1 MNGASSPAAGRRIPW
16 RTLAVLV
23 AAGIAGVAWWSTRG
37 SVPSAG
43 AGTSAPVASAP
54 RPALSVALVAPR
66 REDWPRT
73 LAAQGNI
80 AAWQEAAVGAEL
92 SGFRVTTVLVNVG
105 DRVRKGQ
112 TLATVNPETVAAD
125 VAQARAAV
133 AEAEAVLAEAR
144 ANAARSRDLA
154 AKGFVSPQAATQTA
168 TLEQTAAARL
178 AAARARLQAE
188 EVRLS
193 QTRVIAPDDG
203 TISART
209 ATVGSLA
216 QPGQEMFRL
225 IRGNRLEWRAEV
237 TSGELARLAQ
247 GMRANVRLPT
257 GAEVR
262 GTVRTIAPTVDAQTR
277 NAIVY
282 VDLPVDDANP
292 ARAGMFARG
301 EFELGRADAISL
313 PQTAVVQRD
322 GFSYAFL
329 VGPDGRVAQTRI
341 GVGRRVGDRV
351 EVTEGLAADARV
363 VASGAGF
370 LSDGDLVRVVPG
382 APAATAAAGATA
394 AAAAPPAA
402 PGGAQAPT
410 RAPAAQR

>member
-1 MNGASSPAAGRRIPW
+1 MNELPAAAGGRRRRSWLVVVAI
-16 RTLAVLV
+16 LAVV
-23 AAGIAGVAWWSTRG
+23 GAATGWWTLHQSA
-37 SVPSAG
+37 SPSAT
-43 AGTSAPVASAP
+43 AAPAAKSESAP
-54 RPALSVALVAPR
+54 RPALSVTLVAPQ

-73 LAAQGNI
+73 LAAQGNVT
-80 AAWQEAAVGAEL
+80 AWQEAAVGAEL
-92 SGFRVTTVLVNVG
+92 SGFRVTSVLVNVG

-133 AEAEAVLAEAR
+133 AEAEAVLGEAR

-154 AKGFVSPQAATQTA
+154 AKGFVSPQAATQSA

-178 AAARARLQAE
+178 AAVRAKLQAE
-188 EVRLS
+188 EVRLA
-193 QTRVIAPDDG
+193 QTRVVAPDDG

-209 ATVGSLA
+209 ATVGALA

-237 TSGELARLAQ
+237 TASELARLQ
-247 GMRANVRLPT
+247 PGMQAVVRLPT
-257 GAEVR
+257 GADVR
-262 GTVRTIAPTVDAQTR
+262 GRVRTIAPTVDPQTR

-282 VDLPVDDANP
+282 VDLPAGDDSP

-322 GFSYAFL
+322 GFSYAFR
-329 VGPDGRVAQTRI
+329 VEPNGRVAQTKI
-341 GVGRRVGDRV
+341 GVGRRVADRV
-351 EVTEGLAADARV
+351 EVTEGLAPDAQV
-363 VASGAGF
+363 VASGVGF
-370 LSDGDLVRVVPG
+370 LSDGDLVRIV
-382 APAATAAAGATA
+382 AGT
-394 AAAAPPAA
+394 AAPPAA
-402 PGGAQAPT
+402 PAS
-410 RAPAAQR
+410 AAAKR

>member
-1 MNGASSPAAGRRIPW
+1 MNELPPPARGRRLPWLLVAALLLAGGVAAAWWMSQRGTTQAVSANPSSPAKSDAG
-16 RTLAVLV
+16 
-23 AAGIAGVAWWSTRG
+23 
-37 SVPSAG
+37 
-43 AGTSAPVASAP
+43 P

-80 AAWQEAAVGAEL
+80 TAWQEAAVGAEL
-92 SGFRVTTVLVNVG
+92 SGFRVTSVLVNVG

-125 VAQARAAV
+125 VAQARASV
-133 AEAEAVLAEAR
+133 AEAEAVLGEAK

-154 AKGFVSPQAATQTA
+154 SKGFLSPQAATQAA

-178 AAARARLQAE
+178 AAVRAKLQAE
-188 EVRLS
+188 EVRLG
-193 QTRVIAPDDG
+193 QTRVVAPDEG
-203 TISART
+203 TISARS

-237 TSGELARLAQ
+237 TASELARLAPGLQ
-247 GMRANVRLPT
+247 ATVRLPT
-257 GAEVR
+257 GADVR
-262 GTVRTIAPTVDAQTR
+262 GTVRTIAPTVDPQTR

-282 VDLPVDDANP
+282 VDLPVGDGTP

-301 EFELGRADAISL
+301 DFELGRADAISL

-322 GFSYAFL
+322 GFSYAFR
-329 VGPDGRVAQTRI
+329 VEPNGRVAQTKI
-341 GVGRRVGDRV
+341 GVGRRVGERV
-351 EVTEGLAADARV
+351 EVTEGLAPDAQV
-363 VASGAGF
+363 VASGVGF

-382 APAATAAAGATA
+382 VPASAPAAAVK
-394 AAAAPPAA
+394 
-402 PGGAQAPT
+402 
-410 RAPAAQR
+410 R

>member
-1 MNGASSPAAGRRIPW
+1 MNELPAAAGGRRRRSWLVVVAILAVVGAAAGWWTLHQSASPAA
-16 RTLAVLV
+16 T
-23 AAGIAGVAWWSTRG
+23 AAPAAKSE
-37 SVPSAG
+37 
-43 AGTSAPVASAP
+43 SAP
-54 RPALSVALVAPR
+54 RPALSVTLVAPQ

-73 LAAQGNI
+73 LAAQGNVT
-80 AAWQEAAVGAEL
+80 AWQEAAVGAEL
-92 SGFRVTTVLVNVG
+92 SGFRVTSVLVNVG

-133 AEAEAVLAEAR
+133 AEAEAVLGEAR

-154 AKGFVSPQAATQTA
+154 AKGFVSPQAATQSA

-178 AAARARLQAE
+178 AAVRAKLQAE
-188 EVRLS
+188 EVRLA
-193 QTRVIAPDDG
+193 QTRVVAPDDG

-209 ATVGSLA
+209 ATVGALA

-237 TSGELARLAQ
+237 TASELARLQ
-247 GMRANVRLPT
+247 PGMQAVVRLPT
-257 GAEVR
+257 GADVR
-262 GTVRTIAPTVDAQTR
+262 GRVRTIAPTVDPQTR

-282 VDLPVDDANP
+282 VDLPAGDDSP

-322 GFSYAFL
+322 GFSYAFR
-329 VGPDGRVAQTRI
+329 VEPNGRVAQTKI
-341 GVGRRVGDRV
+341 GVGRRVADRV
-351 EVTEGLAADARV
+351 EVTEGLAPDAQV
-363 VASGAGF
+363 VASGVGF
-370 LSDGDLVRVVPG
+370 LSDGDLVRIV
-382 APAATAAAGATA
+382 AGT
-394 AAAAPPAA
+394 AAPPAA
-402 PGGAQAPT
+402 PAS
-410 RAPAAQR
+410 AAAKR